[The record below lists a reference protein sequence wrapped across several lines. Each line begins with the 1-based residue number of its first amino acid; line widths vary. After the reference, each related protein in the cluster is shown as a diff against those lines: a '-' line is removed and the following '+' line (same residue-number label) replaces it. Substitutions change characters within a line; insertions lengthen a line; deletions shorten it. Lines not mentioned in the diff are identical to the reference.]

1 MSSASGPNSSSGE
14 SGTGQSLH
22 ASLNTFFPF
31 DPFNLPRSCSYIH
44 PVYRDWTSV
53 AIDESDDENGDEDED
68 EDEEDKGEGEG
79 EDASEA
85 EELGGISFTATKER
99 EATDGLG
106 ESFGG
111 MSISPIRRPPTLSTV
126 PVI

>member
-1 MSSASGPNSSSGE
+1 MSSASASNSSSGE

-31 DPFNLPRSCSYIH
+31 DPFNLPRTCSYIH

-68 EDEEDKGEGEG
+68 EDEEDEGEG
-79 EDASEA
+79 ASET
-85 EELGGISFTATKER
+85 EELGGLSFITKEAR

-111 MSISPIRRPPTLSTV
+111 MSISPIRPPPTPSTV